1 MEKNENQEIK
11 DTIKHLRKKKDTLI
25 KIKNLDI
32 SLKEKENG
40 ERYFLNNIK
49 KSFTKYFGF
58 LTNNGLPYSFG
69 ASLWCAL
76 SNNTLEEYTKEELDN
91 FDQIYNL
98 FNLLN
103 KENKLDNIIKKAETY
118 LSNIKKFC
126 DEEWS
131 FEIVNLENNE
141 KIVRI
146 SNLFDKNFYL
156 ETNIFSSLDF
166 KKYRYFKFFLEC
178 VIKDDLGIYELKDL
192 KKFEIL
198 YSPFI

>member
-11 DTIKHLRKKKDTLI
+11 NTIKHQRKKKDTLI

-40 ERYFLNNIK
+40 ESYFLNNIK

-76 SNNTLEEYTKEELDN
+76 SNNTLEKYTEEELNN
-91 FDQIYNL
+91 FDRIYNL

-103 KENKLDNIIKKAETY
+103 EENKLDNIIKKAETY
-118 LSNIKKFC
+118 LSNIKNLY

-131 FEIVNLENNE
+131 FEIINLENNE

-156 ETNIFSSLDF
+156 ETNIFSGIDF